1 MKSIIIAFVFGAV
14 GMTSAQAQVANPDND
29 SAAFF
34 AQRKSA
40 PSTPAPARQAPKV
53 GDVSQDGLYVYSGT
67 ERGWVHQVHRYDI
80 AGGKL
85 AQHTDSLTHDSPK
98 PAKAGSVAIQ
108 SGPFAD
114 RGA

>member
-1 MKSIIIAFVFGAV
+1 MKSIMIAFVLAAV
-14 GMTSAQAQVANPDND
+14 GVTSAQAQVANPDND

-34 AQRKSA
+34 AQRKGSPA
-40 PSTPAPARQAPKV
+40 TPKPVQQAPKI
-53 GDVSQDGLYVYSGT
+53 GEVSQDGLYVYSGT
-67 ERGWVHQVHRYDI
+67 ERGWVHQVHRYDL
-80 AGGKL
+80 AGGKA